1 MVNLTPKMR
10 EYCEYVIEGLTNPEI
25 AEKLNVSLITA
36 KVNTSRAMRAYNV
49 RNRVEL
55 ALAYYKDK
63 KMLEEYEYKEKEN
76 ERSETLVK
84 TLDKL
89 RIAVEALKKYADSSN
104 WKTDESGENCCWI
117 SNDGYEDAQEAL
129 AKIKEN
135 SDGSE

>member
-36 KVNTSRAMRAYNV
+36 KVNTSRAMKAYNV

-117 SNDGYEDAQEAL
+117 AQEAL

>member
-63 KMLEEYEYKEKEN
+63 KMLEEYDYKEKEN

-89 RIAVEALKKYADSSN
+89 KIAVEALKKYADSSN
-104 WKTDESGENCCWI
+104 WKTNEFGENCCRI
-117 SNDGYEDAQEAL
+117 AQEAL

>member
-89 RIAVEALKKYADSSN
+89 RIAVEALKKYADSSI

-117 SNDGYEDAQEAL
+117 AQEAL

>member
-63 KMLEEYEYKEKEN
+63 KMLEEYDYKEKEN

-117 SNDGYEDAQEAL
+117 AQEAL

>member
-89 RIAVEALKKYADSSN
+89 KIAVEALKKYADSSN
-104 WKTDESGENCCWI
+104 WKTNEFGENCCWI
-117 SNDGYEDAQEAL
+117 AQEAL

>member
-63 KMLEEYEYKEKEN
+63 EMLEDYEYKEKEN

-104 WKTDESGENCCWI
+104 WKTDESGENYCWI
-117 SNDGYEDAQEAL
+117 AQEAL